1 MTYVMVLVSVLL
13 SVVLV
18 LGAFLAGMTI
28 ANDYHRQMRNHAA
41 DILGYRRQIEQAVLP
56 QQEPSVIPEELRAP
70 PRIKDYVDP
79 ILTTQPSPLASYG
92 TPHSYSASP

>member
-56 QQEPSVIPEELRAP
+56 QQEPSVIPDAFTQKLAREGRATVRLHP
-70 PRIKDYVDP
+70 QK
-79 ILTTQPSPLASYG
+79 
-92 TPHSYSASP
+92 